1 MLVTVVD
8 GKEDEFLD
16 SHGLCTL
23 NKSNFSF
30 PVYLKGTSLT
40 NLVIMSR
47 YKVNNDLTVFMGSSG
62 RPVAQSITVC
72 TPTSVA
78 GIVSGLLKSA
88 CSKNSIQFVIF

>member
-30 PVYLKGTSLT
+30 PIYLKGTSLT
-40 NLVIMSR
+40 NLAIMSR
-47 YKVNNDLTVFMGSSG
+47 YPFYYCKVSNDLTVFMGSSG
-62 RPVAQSITVC
+62 RPVAQSMTVC

-88 CSKNSIQFVIF
+88 CS